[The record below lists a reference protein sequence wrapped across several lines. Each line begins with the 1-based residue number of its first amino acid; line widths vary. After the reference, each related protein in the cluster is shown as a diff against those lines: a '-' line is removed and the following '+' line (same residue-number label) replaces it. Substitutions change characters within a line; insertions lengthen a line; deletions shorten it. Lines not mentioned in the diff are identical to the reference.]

1 MIDSYDIRPAR
12 PEDLADA
19 TALLAESRLPLAGFA
34 EHLGDA
40 LVATRGGRV
49 VGVVELELYGR
60 DALLRS
66 LVVSPTERGA
76 RLGERLAAGA
86 LRMAGD
92 RGVGDVYLL
101 TETAEGFFPRFGF
114 AKSNR
119 AGAPAAVRESV
130 EFRLACPESAV
141 MMHARIGRS

>member
-1 MIDSYDIRPAR
+1 MMDTYDIRPASA
-12 PEDLADA
+12 EDLGPA
-19 TALLAESRLPLAGFA
+19 TTLLTESHLPLDGFA
-34 EHLGDA
+34 EHIGDA

-66 LVVSPTERGA
+66 LVVSPSERGA

-101 TETAEGFFPRFGF
+101 TETADGFFPRFGF
-114 AKSNR
+114 AKSDR
-119 AGAPAAVRESV
+119 ESAPPAVRDSV
-130 EFRLACPESAV
+130 EFRLACPQSAV
-141 MMHARIGRS
+141 MMHVRIGRS